1 MRLICVTIAGAI
13 MIQTVNPATGKV
25 EKTFDPL
32 TQPEIEKKLQKAAD
46 AFTIWRRTPIK
57 KRLALMQKL
66 VDHLHE
72 HKEQYAKLATLEMGR
87 PLKDSINEIEKSIS
101 LCNFYIKNGKKFLK
115 DEHIT
120 TEASK
125 SYVQYDP
132 LGVILGVMPW
142 NYPFTQVFRPMIPA
156 IIAGNTFVLKHAS
169 NVPQCSQAIEKMFIT
184 CGFPKGVMTNLLI
197 EGKNIESVIADPRI
211 TAVTVTGSERTG
223 SSVASIAGK
232 HLKKSV
238 LELGG
243 SDAFI
248 VLADAD
254 IENTVKQAVKARTT
268 NAGQSCNSPKR
279 FILHEKIA
287 QEFTELFVKEVKKL
301 KVGDPL
307 DPKTD
312 IGPITR
318 NDLRTV
324 LDKQVHDS
332 VKKGARL
339 LHGGK
344 ELDREGFFYEVTVV
358 DNVKKGMPLFD
369 EEVFGPVAAI
379 TTVRTDDEA
388 LNVANDTH
396 LGLSASIWTK
406 NPKQVHHFTHELHVG
421 LVFINQAVRSDV
433 RLPYGGVKKSGYG
446 RELGRFGIQEFTNI
460 KSVVIK

>member
-1 MRLICVTIAGAI
+1 
-13 MIQTVNPATGKV
+13 MIQTINPATGKV
-25 EKTFDPL
+25 EKTFEPH
-32 TQPEIEKKLQKAAD
+32 TAEEIEKKLQQAAD
-46 AFTIWRRTPIK
+46 TFKMWRKTLINERTTLI
-57 KRLALMQKL
+57 QKL
-66 VDHLHE
+66 ADHLQE
-72 HKEQYAKLATLEMGR
+72 EKETYAKLATLEMGR
-87 PLKDSINEIEKSIS
+87 PYKESLNEIIKSIA
-101 LCNFYIKNGKKFLK
+101 LCNFYSKNGEKFLA
-115 DEHIT
+115 EENIE

-125 SYVQYDP
+125 SYVQFDP

-142 NYPFTQVFRPMIPA
+142 NYPFTQAFRPMIPA

-169 NVPQCSQAIEKMFIT
+169 NVPQCSQAIENMFEI
-184 CGFPKGVMTNLLI
+184 CGFPKGVMTNLLV
-197 EGKNIESVIADPRI
+197 EGKNIEAIIADDRI
-211 TAVTVTGSERTG
+211 TAVTVTGSEKTG
-223 SSVASIAGK
+223 ASVASIAGK

-248 VLADAD
+248 VLSDAD
-254 IENTVKQAVKARTT
+254 IEHTVQQAVKARTT

-279 FILHEKIA
+279 FIVHEKIA
-287 QEFTELFVKEVKKL
+287 QEFTDLFVQEVKKL
-301 KVGDPL
+301 TIGDPL

-318 NDLRTV
+318 SDLRDL
-324 LDKQVHDS
+324 LDKQVHDT

-344 ELDREGFFYEVTVV
+344 KLDREGFFYEVTVV

-379 TTVRTDDEA
+379 TTVKNEEEA
-388 LNVANDTH
+388 IGVANDTH
-396 LGLSASIWTK
+396 LGLSASVWTK
-406 NPKQVHHFTHELHVG
+406 NPDKVHYFTHDLHVG